1 MFGHY
6 FGNKEMLFEMIVKEA
21 PDQPFYI

>member
-6 FGNKEMLFEMIVKEA
+6 FGNKEMLFETIVKEA